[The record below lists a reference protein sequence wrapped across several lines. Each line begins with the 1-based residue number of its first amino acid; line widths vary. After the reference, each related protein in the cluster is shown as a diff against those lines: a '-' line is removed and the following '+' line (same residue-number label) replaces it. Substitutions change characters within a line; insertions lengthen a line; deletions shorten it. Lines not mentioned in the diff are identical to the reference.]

1 MESPHLRRHAV
12 LLERITKNAV
22 GLLLV
27 CNKVLLKRL
36 QDKCNEA
43 MREVVKCL
51 SVSPSYPLYCY
62 FCGLCPRGPPN
73 MFDLQEITTAN
84 ESAVQTAQLFAAY
97 RSFVSK
103 NMEIKGIN
111 QPVKLEGSIH
121 PPSASTTS

>member
-1 MESPHLRRHAV
+1 MESPHLRRHAI

-22 GLLLV
+22 GPLLF
-27 CNKVLLKRL
+27 CQKDLLTCS

-43 MREVVKCL
+43 MREVVRCL
-51 SVSPSYPLYCY
+51 SVSPNYGSYCY
-62 FCGLCPRGPPN
+62 FYEFCPRGSPN
-73 MFDLQEITTAN
+73 VFDLQEITDAN

-97 RSFVSK
+97 RSFVRK

-121 PPSASTTS
+121 LPPSATS